1 MPSLRE
7 LWQAFP
13 ARVEAEVRG
22 YGYRDFAFTLNTE
35 AREFPFPISVTDR
48 VGNGW
53 GARDYPMGPFIG
65 NGVTSAGQSGL
76 RRYRYG
82 TGGRVVVDNVPSAV
96 PSEFRRSLRYTNRTT
111 ADRSVMERFGLADLV
126 PNGHSIA
133 IPAVSFNGNV
143 IGYAAP
149 TSLPEDMNRCCS
161 CREVNTHSCCR
172 GGYRSYQVNCTICD
186 LPRGVNPRNTCVCNA
201 ADPMSTD
208 GARCEHNWEAVR
220 VDNYTSPAPNG
231 FRSLSAEDG
240 RPLWSSSPSA
250 EVPYYLGIE
259 WEVSG
264 DAESIGTGILATMTG
279 SEWINSN
286 GHMPLIVKSDSS
298 VEGEEICFSPM
309 SPAAALAFPWDTMAG
324 ELNRSYDEPDGH
336 GVHVHIS
343 ESAFT
348 SDDAF
353 RRWVDL
359 VNIHARPMAQHIARR
374 NSDEWGRFNGRR
386 VVDTTRPASENGRY
400 SAINASTHHGTHEVR
415 IFRSADTG
423 DEMRAAIAFV
433 AASVDYIRDGGTHD
447 DMVEFRSWVTTSL
460 AYVPHLENWFPA
472 GFGIASVVE
481 EDPVTASNNPWA
493 AASVTTS
500 NGGGASGSFRIADT
514 WW

>member
-7 LWQAFP
+7 MWEAFP
-13 ARVEAEVRG
+13 ARVEAEVRR
-22 YGYRDFAFTLNTE
+22 YGYRDFAFVLNPE

-48 VGNGW
+48 VGDGW

-65 NGVTSAGQSGL
+65 NGVTSGSQSNL
-76 RRYRYG
+76 RRFRYG

-96 PSEFRRSLRYTNRTT
+96 QSEFRRSLRYTNRTMS
-111 ADRSVMERFGLADLV
+111 DRSIVERFGLADLV
-126 PNGHSIA
+126 PQGHSIA
-133 IPAVSFNGNV
+133 LPAVSFNGNV

-149 TSLPEDMNRCCS
+149 TSIPVDMNRCCS

-172 GGYRSYQVNCTICD
+172 GGYRSYQVNCSICD
-186 LPRGVNPRNTCVCNA
+186 LPRGVNPRNNCVCNA
-201 ADPMSTD
+201 GNLSGTD
-208 GARCEHNWEAVR
+208 GERCQHNWEAVR

-231 FRSLSAEDG
+231 FRSLSAEGGD
-240 RPLWSSSPSA
+240 PLWSSHPSDDI
-250 EVPYYLGIE
+250 PYYLGIE

-264 DAESIGTGILATMTG
+264 DADSIGRGILQTMEG
-279 SEWINSN
+279 SPWINSN

-309 SPAAALAFPWDTMAG
+309 SPAAALAFPWDEMAG
-324 ELNRSYDEPDGH
+324 NLDRNYDEPDGH

-343 ESAFT
+343 ASAFG
-348 SDDAF
+348 SDDAAF

-374 NSDEWGRFNGRR
+374 NSSEWGRFNGRE
-386 VVDTTRPASENGRY
+386 VVGTARGVSENGRY
-400 SAINASTHHGTHEVR
+400 SAVNANTGHGTHEVR

-433 AASVDYIRDGGTHD
+433 AASVDYIRDGGTHT
-447 DMVEFRSWVTTSL
+447 DMVEFRSWVTMGT
-460 AYVPHLENWFPA
+460 AYAEHLEDWFPA
-472 GFGIASVVE
+472 GFGITSVVE

-493 AASVTTS
+493 EAPQTISA
-500 NGGGASGSFRIADT
+500 GGVGSFRIEPT
-514 WW
+514 FW